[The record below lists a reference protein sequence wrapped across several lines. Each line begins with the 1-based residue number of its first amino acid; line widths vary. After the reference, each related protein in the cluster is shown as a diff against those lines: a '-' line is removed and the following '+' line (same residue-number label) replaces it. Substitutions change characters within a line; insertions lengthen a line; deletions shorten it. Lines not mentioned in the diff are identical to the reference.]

1 MTELLEHFRNLHS
14 TVSESNLSLEQAATV
29 TETKV
34 HGVSNSLGTV
44 LDLPISQTEIKAAI
58 KKLKS
63 KKAPGVDRI
72 RNEMLKCGGDKL
84 IPILFKLFNF
94 IVNSGIY
101 PDIWTKGVITAIY
114 KSGDSSNPSN
124 YRGICVTSC
133 LGKLFCFILNSRL
146 HLFLKNNNLLHNS
159 QIGFLPENRTA
170 DHIFALHT
178 LIDKYVT
185 NTPRGK
191 LFCCFV
197 DFRKAFD
204 SIWHPGLLKRLL
216 DYGIGG
222 QFFNL
227 IANMYSKSEC
237 CVKADTMRSEY
248 FNYNRG
254 VRQGCILSP
263 LLFNLYLNDIP
274 SRLENTQGLDP
285 ITLPNGSRLNLLLYA
300 DDLVLISTSAV
311 GLQRSII
318 SLHQFCKESLM
329 SVNTQKS
336 KVMIFQKQCR
346 KSILEKHSFFLDD
359 LQIDNVPS
367 YSYLGSTISSNGSF
381 TISKQKSVEKTRRSI
396 FATKRFLDY
405 CKFPLKICNKLFDSL
420 FLPILL
426 YNSEVW
432 GAYDNTNLQ
441 IWEKDPIERLHSQF
455 FKYYLGLNKRAPNVA
470 ARNEVG
476 RLSLKSRIYRN
487 VLHFWLHLK
496 ALPDDN
502 IARQCLYISENLAL
516 SHDQSFMNSIN
527 TLLIKYNHTTSTS
540 FSITNKNPNSLKQC
554 VHSFFEYRERLYSAS
569 NETY

>member
-1 MTELLEHFRNLHS
+1 M
-14 TVSESNLSLEQAATV
+14 
-29 TETKV
+29 
-34 HGVSNSLGTV
+34 
-44 LDLPISQTEIKAAI
+44 P
-58 KKLKS
+58 
-63 KKAPGVDRI
+63 
-72 RNEMLKCGGDKL
+72 
-84 IPILFKLFNF
+84 
-94 IVNSGIY
+94 
-101 PDIWTKGVITAIY
+101 
-114 KSGDSSNPSN
+114 
-124 YRGICVTSC
+124 
-133 LGKLFCFILNSRL
+133 
-146 HLFLKNNNLLHNS
+146 
-159 QIGFLPENRTA
+159 
-170 DHIFALHT
+170 
-178 LIDKYVT
+178 
-185 NTPRGK
+185 
-191 LFCCFV
+191 
-197 DFRKAFD
+197 
-204 SIWHPGLLKRLL
+204 
-216 DYGIGG
+216 
-222 QFFNL
+222 
-227 IANMYSKSEC
+227 
-237 CVKADTMRSEY
+237 
-248 FNYNRG
+248 
-254 VRQGCILSP
+254 
-263 LLFNLYLNDIP
+263 
-274 SRLENTQGLDP
+274 
-285 ITLPNGSRLNLLLYA
+285 
-300 DDLVLISTSAV
+300 
-311 GLQRSII
+311 
-318 SLHQFCKESLM
+318 
-329 SVNTQKS
+329 VNTQKS
-336 KVMIFQKQCR
+336 KVMIFQKQCG

-441 IWEKDPIERLHSQF
+441 IWEKDPVERLHSQF

-487 VLHFWLHLK
+487 VLHFWLHLR

-502 IARQCLYISENLAL
+502 IARQCQYISENLAL

>member
-1 MTELLEHFRNLHS
+1 
-14 TVSESNLSLEQAATV
+14 
-29 TETKV
+29 
-34 HGVSNSLGTV
+34 
-44 LDLPISQTEIKAAI
+44 
-58 KKLKS
+58 
-63 KKAPGVDRI
+63 
-72 RNEMLKCGGDKL
+72 MLKCGGDKL
-84 IPILFKLFNF
+84 IPILFKLFNL

-159 QIGFLPENRTA
+159 QIGFLPGNRTA
-170 DHIFALHT
+170 DHIFALRT

-185 NTPRGK
+185 NTPRRK

-237 CVKADTMRSEY
+237 CVKADTIRSEY

-311 GLQRSII
+311 GLQRSI
-318 SLHQFCKESLM
+318 LKLPA
-329 SVNTQKS
+329 
-336 KVMIFQKQCR
+336 
-346 KSILEKHSFFLDD
+346 SIL
-359 LQIDNVPS
+359 
-367 YSYLGSTISSNGSF
+367 
-381 TISKQKSVEKTRRSI
+381 
-396 FATKRFLDY
+396 
-405 CKFPLKICNKLFDSL
+405 
-420 FLPILL
+420 
-426 YNSEVW
+426 
-432 GAYDNTNLQ
+432 
-441 IWEKDPIERLHSQF
+441 
-455 FKYYLGLNKRAPNVA
+455 
-470 ARNEVG
+470 
-476 RLSLKSRIYRN
+476 
-487 VLHFWLHLK
+487 
-496 ALPDDN
+496 
-502 IARQCLYISENLAL
+502 
-516 SHDQSFMNSIN
+516 
-527 TLLIKYNHTTSTS
+527 
-540 FSITNKNPNSLKQC
+540 
-554 VHSFFEYRERLYSAS
+554 
-569 NETY
+569 